1 MWDYSISVPIT
12 DQLIENVRDKV
23 LNEKKIAKDKQRLYY
38 EGEPLQRPEFREGDI
53 LFVEDADNPTTERDW
68 SIVVCGDFDESPITV
83 LVPYPSYLTDLGLK
97 KLVHRE
103 KDTLPVANQ
112 TLYHEGGDVL
122 PKGKPLKTCEFW
134 GNGVMLFVEDTR
146 KPTTERDWSI
156 VVCGDFDESPI
167 TVLVPYPSYLT
178 DLGLKKLVHQK
189 KHTLPVANQTLY
201 HEGDVLPQ
209 GKPLKTCG
217 FWDNGVILFVEDADN
232 PTTERD
238 WSIVVCSDFDESR
251 ITVSV
256 PFPSYLT
263 DLGLKKLVHQ
273 KKNTLPVAN
282 QTLYHEG
289 GDVLPKGKPLKTCEF
304 WGNGVMLF
312 VEDTRKPTTE
322 RDWSIVVCGDFD
334 ESPITV
340 LVPYPSY
347 LTDLGLKKLVHQ
359 KKHTLPVANQ
369 TLYHEGDVLPQG
381 KPLKTCGFWD
391 NGVILFVEDADNPT
405 TERDWSIV
413 VCSDFD
419 ESHITVSVPF
429 PSYLTDLGLKKLVHQ
444 KKNTLPVANQ
454 TLYHEGGDVL
464 PKGKP
469 LKTCE
474 FWGNGVMLFVEVT
487 CNPTEER
494 NWTVDVYGYSNG
506 SLVKVV
512 VSVPYP
518 SYLTDLG
525 LKKLVH
531 QKLNTLPIDDL
542 ILYHEGKVLPEGKPL
557 KTCKSWIDGVTV
569 VVKDTHIELTTER
582 EWSIVVCGDFDDSPI
597 TVSVLFPFL
606 TTVAVLKKSIE
617 NEIKVPI
624 KEQTL
629 YYKAKILQDNK
640 SLVECDL
647 MKNGAAV
654 YLAIKPFKINVYRP
668 DKDVFVVEIPQKE
681 LPHWKVLDLRKIV
694 CSKSGFDVKSP
705 HVLAVAGKKLTND
718 MMIKDQPEIKDGCNV
733 TFTVLQCATL
743 ETPEDFDD
751 RILVVPVDS
760 SFNNISK
767 EALYQRELRYGPD
780 SPVKSQSPS
789 ASSWTISVQLTRK
802 CMCCSC
808 ICCKNREC
816 QLSLKECQS
825 TPVFKLRELIRDKLS
840 ILPHQQK
847 LTAGTTVLEDWDE
860 DGKVLLLCNY
870 PSIYDGV
877 TIELVRVAEGV
888 YVKLSDYDD
897 KKSLRISQTNVIP
910 SSTKPAKICP
920 PEYINIH
927 NPEKM
932 TVHTLMNI
940 MENCGEDISEGKI
953 YKQNRFA
960 CAWGCARISKNSVQ
974 SVKSISNGCMLM
986 KTTKPSGWLDRK
998 SKKKEQKETKSR
1010 K

>member
-1 MWDYSISVPIT
+1 MALEEESNIQVFVGLDYSISVPITST

-23 LNEKKIAKDKQRLYY
+23 KNEKGIAIDKQTLYY
-38 EGEPLQRPEFREGDI
+38 EGEPLQERQEFREGDI

-97 KLVHRE
+97 KLVHQE

-134 GNGVMLFVEDTR
+134 GNEVMLFVEDADN
-146 KPTTERDWSI
+146 PTTERDWSI

-178 DLGLKKLVHQK
+178 DLGLKKLVHQEK
-189 KHTLPVANQTLY
+189 
-201 HEGDVLPQ
+201 D
-209 GKPLKTCG
+209 
-217 FWDNGVILFVEDADN
+217 
-232 PTTERD
+232 
-238 WSIVVCSDFDESR
+238 
-251 ITVSV
+251 
-256 PFPSYLT
+256 
-263 DLGLKKLVHQ
+263 
-273 KKNTLPVAN
+273 TLPVAN

-289 GDVLPKGKPLKTCEF
+289 GDILPKGKPLKTCEF
-304 WGNGVMLF
+304 WGNEVMLF
-312 VEDTRKPTTE
+312 VEDADNPTTE

-359 KKHTLPVANQ
+359 EKDTLPVANQ
-369 TLYHEGDVLPQG
+369 TLYHEGDVLPKG
-381 KPLKTCGFWD
+381 KPLRTCEFWG
-391 NGVILFVEDADNPT
+391 NEVMLFVEDADNPT

-413 VCSDFD
+413 VCGDFD
-419 ESHITVSVPF
+419 KSPITVPVPF

-444 KKNTLPVANQ
+444 KQNTLPVANQ

-525 LKKLVH
+525 LKILVH
-531 QKLNTLPIDDL
+531 KKQNTLPVDDL
-542 ILYHEGKVLPEGKPL
+542 ILYHEGEVLTKGKPL

-606 TTVAVLKKSIE
+606 TPVAVLKKSIE

-629 YYKAKILQDNK
+629 YYKGKILQDNE
-640 SLVECDL
+640 SLVKCNL

-668 DKDVFVVEIPQKE
+668 DKDVSFVVEIPQNE
-681 LPHWKVLDLRKIV
+681 LPRWKVLDLRKIV

-718 MMIKDQPEIKDGCNV
+718 MMIKDQPEIKDGCKV

-767 EALYQRELRYGPD
+767 EALYQRELRYGP
-780 SPVKSQSPS
+780 VKSQS
-789 ASSWTISVQLTRK
+789 SWKISVQLTRK

-847 LTAGTTVLEDWDE
+847 LTIGTAVLEDWDE

-877 TIELVRVAEGV
+877 TIGLVRVTEGV
-888 YVKLSDYDD
+888 HVKLSDYDD

-920 PEYINIH
+920 PEYINIP
-927 NPEKM
+927 NPEEM

-998 SKKKEQKETKSR
+998 SKKKEQNETKSR
-1010 K
+1010 